1 MLMISM
7 PLKRSE
13 RLGISV
19 MLFIFS
25 SVWWKMV
32 RMMKLNSDTKLQRCP
47 EFQAK
52 YLVLGD

>member
-7 PLKRSE
+7 PFKRSE

-32 RMMKLNSDTKLQRCP
+32 RAVKLNSGVKL
-47 EFQAK
+47 
-52 YLVLGD
+52 